1 MNTRSKFAVI
11 ALTCVFAACSGE
23 APESGRTEDD
33 GAPIESARSPDEGAL
48 VVYTTNYP
56 LAYFAE
62 RIGGDRVR
70 VEFPVPAGIDPAFW
84 SPSPDEVAAY
94 QGADV
99 VLLNGAGYEGWVAK
113 TSLAESKLV
122 DTSAGFEDLY
132 IVADDQVLHT
142 HGPEGEH
149 EHENV
154 AFTTWLDPVLAIE
167 QARAI
172 REALTARLPGSE
184 ADLQQGFEA
193 LERDLEELD
202 ARLEAWADGVADQ
215 PFLASHPVYQ
225 YLARRYDLNLASV
238 HFEPDEVP
246 TAGGWRDLAELMQ
259 GHAADW
265 MLWEAAPLAE
275 VSARLASD
283 FAVGSVVFAP
293 CGNRPDSGDYLDVMR
308 ANVEAL
314 EALPTNAG

>member
-1 MNTRSKFAVI
+1 MITRSKFTGI
-11 ALTCVFAACSGE
+11 ALACAFTACGGE
-23 APESGRTEDD
+23 APAPDRSAADET
-33 GAPIESARSPDEGAL
+33 PIESAKSQDEEIL

-84 SPSPDEVAAY
+84 SPSPEEVAAY

-132 IVADDQVLHT
+132 VVADDQVVHT

-172 REALTARLPGSE
+172 RDALVGRLPGSE
-184 ADLQQGFEA
+184 ADLQAGFAA
-193 LERDLEELD
+193 LETDLVELD
-202 ARLEAWADGVADQ
+202 ARLEAWAASVMDE
-215 PFLASHPVYQ
+215 PLLASHPVYQ
-225 YLARRYDLNLASV
+225 YLARRYDLNLRSV

-246 TAGGWRDLAELMQ
+246 ATGGWRDLAALMP
-259 GHAADW
+259 GHAAAW
-265 MLWEAAPLAE
+265 MLWEAAPLDE

-293 CGNRPDSGDYLDVMR
+293 CGNRPDSGDYLDAMR
-308 ANVEAL
+308 SNVEAL
-314 EALPTNAG
+314 EALPPAG

>member
-1 MNTRSKFAVI
+1 MTTKSKFAGI
-11 ALTCVFAACSGE
+11 ALACALAACGGE
-23 APESGRTEDD
+23 APEPDAGSADE
-33 GAPIESARSPDEGAL
+33 APIESARTADEGAL

-113 TSLAESKLV
+113 TSLAASKLV

-132 IVADDQVLHT
+132 IVADDQVVHT

-167 QARAI
+167 QARAV
-172 REALTARLPGSE
+172 REALAARLPGSE
-184 ADLQQGFEA
+184 ADLKAGFED

-202 ARLEAWADGVADQ
+202 ARLEAWAGGVAGQ
-215 PFLASHPVYQ
+215 TFLASHPVYQ
-225 YLARRYDLNLASV
+225 YLARRYDLDLASV

-246 TAGGWRDLAELMQ
+246 TAAGWRDLAELMQ

-265 MLWEAAPLAE
+265 MLWEAAPLDE
-275 VSARLASD
+275 TRQRLAAD
-283 FAVGSVVFAP
+283 FGVGSVVFDPA
-293 CGNRPDSGDYLDVMR
+293 GNRPDTGDYLDVMR
-308 ANVEAL
+308 ANVGAL
-314 EALPTNAG
+314 EALPTGEG